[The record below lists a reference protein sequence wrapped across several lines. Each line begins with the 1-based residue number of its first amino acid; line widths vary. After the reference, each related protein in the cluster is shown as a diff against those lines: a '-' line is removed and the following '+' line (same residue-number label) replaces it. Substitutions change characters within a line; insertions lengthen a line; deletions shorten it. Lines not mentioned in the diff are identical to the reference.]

1 MDDIMKISTKEL
13 KRVEAMIL
21 LEANKIKH
29 KEAAQR
35 LDLTTR
41 QTKRLL
47 KNYRRYGEKGL
58 ISKKRGQA
66 SNHKYSDEF
75 KEKVKAIVENKY
87 NGFGPKFATEKLA
100 EQENIVLD
108 KGTLR
113 KFMIEWKCWTPKLK
127 KDCVV
132 HQQRARRAR
141 FGELVQIDGSHHD
154 WFEERGEK
162 CCLLVFVDDATSCI
176 VEMSFFPTET
186 TQGYFECTKRYIKKY
201 GRPLAFY
208 NDRHGIFRVNRK
220 SVDQG
225 KTQFKRAMEELDI
238 EIICAHSPQAKGRV
252 ERSNRTLQ
260 DRLVK
265 EMRLR
270 EIKNIAEANKYLE
283 EFREDYNRRFGKR
296 AVSNTDAHRK
306 KLPDDIILDSILC
319 ERHYRK
325 LSDNLEFRFECKVYQ
340 IVNYGRYNLKRV
352 SVTVC
357 CYANDEIKVWYGN
370 MFLECKEFKQQQLAI
385 VSSSRQ
391 ETNILVDNLCAQNID
406 KLSAEQAWMNVPFLR
421 LMGCNRNA

>member
-1 MDDIMKISTKEL
+1 MKVRTKEL
-13 KRVEAMIL
+13 KRVVTIVL

-29 KEAAQR
+29 KEAAQQ
-35 LDLTTR
+35 LGITTR

-47 KNYRRYGEKGL
+47 KNYRKHGEQGL
-58 ISKKRGQA
+58 ISKKRGKP

-75 KEKVKAIVENKY
+75 KEKVKTIIEEKY
-87 NGFGPKFATEKLA
+87 RGFGPKFATEKLA
-100 EQENIVLD
+100 VQEKIALD
-108 KGTLR
+108 KETLR
-113 KFMIEWKCWTPKLK
+113 KYMIEWGLWTPKLK

-162 CCLLVFVDDATSCI
+162 CCLLVFVDDATSCL
-176 VEMSFFPTET
+176 VGMRFFPTET
-186 TQGYFECTKRYIKKY
+186 TQGYFECARRYIKKY

-208 NDRHGIFRVNRK
+208 NDRHSIFRVNK
-220 SVDQG
+220 KGIDQG

-270 EIKNIAEANKYLE
+270 GIKNIAEANKYLE
-283 EFREDYNRRFGKR
+283 EFREDYNQKFGKK
-296 AVSNTDAHRK
+296 AVCDTDAHRK
-306 KLPDDIILDSILC
+306 ELPDDVMLDSILC
-319 ERHYRK
+319 ERHSRK
-325 LSDNLEFRFECKVYQ
+325 LSDNLEFHFECKVYQ
-340 IVNYGRYNLKRV
+340 IVNYGKCNLRRA
-352 SVTVC
+352 SVTIC

-385 VSSSRQ
+385 VASSRQ
-391 ETNILVDNLCAQNID
+391 ETNMLVDDLCAQAVNKI
-406 KLSAEQAWMNVPFLR
+406 SAEQAWMNVPFLR
-421 LMGCNRNA
+421 LMSCNKNT